1 MRIHPERRIGSR
13 LFTASC
19 NDDVELQARWL
30 LGQLQSLHDQGVTL
44 LHNTRLRVGW
54 SIVTLRVFGGR
65 VHLCEPQFAGD
76 PVSGQIDD
84 ISLTLQVTS
93 EQLALTRELAVRPEP
108 TLYLESIRV
117 APGALTTHAVRLE
130 RTSLRSLGESGWS
143 LLAEDSSQPETWTR
157 VPSFQ
162 LLEARPSMLRALML
176 PSDYRVSF
184 LGDDLVS
191 VMDAADTER
200 WAA

>member
-19 NDDVELQARWL
+19 NDSAEVQARWL
-30 LGQLQSLHDQGVTL
+30 LEQLQRLHDQGVTL

-54 SIVTLRVFGGR
+54 SIITLRVFGGR
-65 VHLCEPQFAGD
+65 VHLCEPQFDGD

-93 EQLALTRELAVRPEP
+93 EQLALTRALSVRPEP

-117 APGALTTHAVRLE
+117 APGALTEHAVRLE
-130 RTSLRSLGESGWS
+130 RTSLRSVGESGWS
-143 LLAEDSSQPETWTR
+143 LFAEGNSQPETWTR
-157 VPSFQ
+157 LPSFR
-162 LLEARPSMLRALML
+162 LLETRPALLRALML
-176 PSDYRVSF
+176 PADYRVSF

-191 VMDAADTER
+191 VVDAVDTER